1 MPAAT
6 EYLPRLRGQLVLDWD
21 DPIFSGPLFV
31 GESGAARKKLTDLV
45 SKNSEDAVTW
55 SVFRTLS
62 RLNAADWLPHI
73 IAKASFIPIAE
84 PVEVQ
89 VELWKKAAP
98 SRGRLLWLLEHLD
111 ELSYQDVRQTEKGQR
126 RLARVSHE
134 LGRWRAAIESGPPE
148 RGEGIFEGVTELDAC
163 LSTQDAVIVVE
174 AKYKSDL
181 SQRTAWDPQ
190 RDQIARCLD
199 AALDLAGEARKPYF
213 LLATDDYSHANL
225 ETPAM
230 AYETLLPRYRDDA
243 AFRAARL
250 PHRSA
255 EELAR
260 LDGRIGWLSWAD
272 LVDTVLDHSSA
283 FSPEQ
288 KRMLRDLVDYLRSR
302 RLLHKGG

>member
-1 MPAAT
+1 MIFHK
-6 EYLPRLRGQLVLDWD
+6 ELP
-21 DPIFSGPLFV
+21 
-31 GESGAARKKLTDLV
+31 
-45 SKNSEDAVTW
+45 
-55 SVFRTLS
+55 
-62 RLNAADWLPHI
+62 
-73 IAKASFIPIAE
+73 
-84 PVEVQ
+84 
-89 VELWKKAAP
+89 
-98 SRGRLLWLLEHLD
+98 
-111 ELSYQDVRQTEKGQR
+111 
-126 RLARVSHE
+126 
-134 LGRWRAAIESGPPE
+134 
-148 RGEGIFEGVTELDAC
+148 
-163 LSTQDAVIVVE
+163 
-174 AKYKSDL
+174 
-181 SQRTAWDPQ
+181 WDPQ

-199 AALDLAGEARKPYF
+199 AALDLAGEARQPYF

>member
-1 MPAAT
+1 MGCLIRMLGSLIRSNAGWLA
-6 EYLPRLRGQLVLDWD
+6 
-21 DPIFSGPLFV
+21 V
-31 GESGAARKKLTDLV
+31 G
-45 SKNSEDAVTW
+45 N
-55 SVFRTLS
+55 
-62 RLNAADWLPHI
+62 
-73 IAKASFIPIAE
+73 
-84 PVEVQ
+84 
-89 VELWKKAAP
+89 
-98 SRGRLLWLLEHLD
+98 
-111 ELSYQDVRQTEKGQR
+111 
-126 RLARVSHE
+126 E
-134 LGRWRAAIESGPPE
+134 LGRWRAVIESGPPE

-199 AALDLAGEARKPYF
+199 AALDLAGEARQPYF

-250 PHRSA
+250 PHRTA